1 MPDLIVGYDYLNS
14 DELNELAFHELGHA
28 SNYKQVGD
36 VYWREVIN
44 AEINANGHGNQNSV
58 DAGRIAIVES
68 WADHLGMS
76 YTNKQYG
83 INNSLQAGFNAWGL
97 TLEDMHNETL
107 NHIPTGLHNDLL
119 DNTPWETNSWDSDD
133 PFFGDNGGVGVHFPI
148 DDQVDGFTNQQLF
161 YSLNANVT
169 TIDQY
174 RIWLNNNYTISSG
187 NTVADV
193 NDLFNSY

>member
-44 AEINANGHGNQNSV
+44 AEINANGHGNQNSP
-58 DAGRIAIVES
+58 DAGLIAVVES
-68 WADHLGMS
+68 WAEYIGKS
-76 YTNKQYG
+76 YSNRLYG
-83 INNSLQAGFNAWGL
+83 TMNSFDPGVNFWIAF
-97 TLEDMHNETL
+97 LEATHNESE
-107 NHIPTGLHNDLL
+107 NHVPIGLHWDLMDDSPL
-119 DNTPWETNSWDSDD
+119 ESDSWDSNDID
-133 PFFGDNGGVGVHFPI
+133 FWSTTSGTAFLI
-148 DDQVDGFTNQQLF
+148 DDQVSGFTNHQMF

-169 TIDQY
+169 SPIQY
-174 RIWLNNNYTISSG
+174 RNWLNTNYTITTG
-187 NTVADV
+187 NSVNDV